1 MTDTTRDY
9 RPIAYVIILLGL
21 VTAAVAALVP
31 QYAIGFKLEIGVLL
45 ALITPFIVY
54 GALSE
59 RLRGAALLL
68 PGLVLLGVNLAL
80 VVQERLLAYEGY
92 DDSPI
97 YWLPLLTAAVVL
109 PIAYVMRPRGD

>member
-1 MTDTTRDY
+1 MTNTIRDD

-21 VTAAVAALVP
+21 VNAAVAALVP
-31 QYAIGFKLEIGVLL
+31 QYAIGFKLEVGVLL

-59 RLRGAALLL
+59 SLRGAALL
-68 PGLVLLGVNLAL
+68 PGLILLMVNVAL
-80 VVQERLLAYEGY
+80 VARERLLAYDGY
-92 DDSPI
+92 DGSPI

-109 PIAYVMRPRGD
+109 PIAYARRSQGD